1 MTFSSSGPTPGRR
14 PSSLILLLLVAFAVI
29 ATAFCVVPIINHLH
43 KVRRGE
49 HGTKDYPLWYESG
62 NLELHGKTPYYEG
75 SFHEYPFMYPPGA
88 AVILA
93 VLSIGGR
100 IPLMVMQ
107 VLINTA
113 AWGLAIVLPVYLLT
127 GKWKPGDVPRDRWSL
142 MFWVPS
148 VVCLLYI
155 WDTYLEGQV
164 AFILSV
170 LLLLMFVSLRHRNSW
185 GAGLSLALAAGLK
198 GFPILAFP
206 YLIWR
211 REWKA
216 IGYTALFSL
225 LLMLVFPAMFRGP
238 AGAMDDLKAWSINMM
253 AKQTPEVIGQ
263 RAARSYTWQNGSL
276 TSVTHRL
283 LRHVVADRDDN
294 QTTQLY
300 VNVAN
305 IKFETINKIVDVIA
319 VVLGLAYVAV
329 MPWKDAKRTPLTD
342 TIEASMLLILVILFA
357 PLSFTYNNSWL
368 MCPIAVVLY
377 FVTSKARSR
386 PQAIFAGV
394 WLAIALSLLIFSI
407 PNPAFRVPR
416 AIGNTFFAD
425 VLVLIELGW
434 ILWLEQRPAV
444 VQPRVVDEHAAG
456 VFEPKAV
463 ATAGMI

>member
-1 MTFSSSGPTPGRR
+1 MTFSSSGLAPGRR
-14 PSSLILLLLVAFAVI
+14 LSPFILFLLIAFAVI
-29 ATAFCVVPIINHLH
+29 ATALCVVPILNHLH

-62 NLELHGKTPYYEG
+62 YLELHGKTPYYEG
-75 SFHEYPFMYPPGA
+75 AFHEYPFMYPPGA

-93 VLSIGGR
+93 VLSVGGR

-107 VLINTA
+107 VLINTV
-113 AWGLAIVLPVYLLT
+113 AWGIAIVAPVYLLT
-127 GKWKPGDVPRDRWSL
+127 GKFRPGDVPRDRWSL

-170 LLLLMFVSLRHRNSW
+170 LLLLMFVCLRHRKSW

-198 GFPILAFP
+198 GFPILALP
-206 YLIWR
+206 YLVWR

-216 IGYTALFSL
+216 IGYTAVFSL

-238 AGAMDDLKAWSINMM
+238 AGAVADLKAWSINMM
-253 AKQTPEVIGQ
+253 AKQTPDVIGQ

-294 QTTQLY
+294 EPLLY
-300 VNVAN
+300 VNVAD
-305 IKFETINKIVDVIA
+305 IKFETINKIVNVIA
-319 VVLGLAYVAV
+319 LLLGLAYVAV
-329 MPWKDAKRTPLTD
+329 MPWKDAKRTPYTD

-377 FVTSKARSR
+377 FVTTKARSR
-386 PQAIFAGV
+386 SQAIFAGL
-394 WLAIALSLLIFSI
+394 WLAAALSLLIFSI

-416 AIGNTFFAD
+416 ALGNTFFAD

-434 ILWLEQRPAV
+434 MLWLAQRQTAV
-444 VQPRVVDEHAAG
+444 ECSIEDEVITG
-456 VFEPKAV
+456 VYEPKAV
-463 ATAGMI
+463 AAAGLL